1 MARAGIGPDTRV
13 MFSETIGRTC
23 ALGLLALAGAALAQ
37 ERLAL
42 STVEVRSRVENLEG
56 VAGAASEGVVS
67 GARLGQLPLLRPAE
81 ALELVPGL
89 IATQHAGDGKANQYF
104 LRGFNLDHGTDF
116 ATYVDGVPVNLTTHA
131 HGQGYTDLNFLI
143 PELIDSIHYRKGP
156 YNAEDGDFA
165 SAGVARIAYARRLDS
180 SLAQLT
186 LGANGYARTLL
197 AGSPVT
203 SGGGQWLYGL
213 ELFRHDGP
221 WQVPEDYRKVNGLL
235 RYSEGTHE
243 HGYAL
248 TAMAYQGRWTSTDQ
262 VPRRAVD
269 SGAIDRYGSLDPST
283 GGSTRRYSLSGEWAR
298 REGERQRKAQAWLL
312 HSELDLWSNFTYCLN
327 DLAASGNC
335 NTGDQF
341 RQSEQRRAAGFAASE
356 SRVASWAGRDVV
368 HSAGLQGR
376 FDRIAPIGLYAS
388 RDRATLRTVR
398 EDQVSIDSLG
408 LWAQTEVRWTP
419 RLRSITGLRADVVGV
434 RVDSSLGANSGVT
447 GDQLLTPKF
456 ALIYAAAARTELY
469 ANYGHG
475 FHSNDARG
483 ATITVDPANPGTAAE
498 KVRPLVRTRGAEAGL
513 RSEPLTGWQTTLA
526 LWQLELDSEL
536 LFVGDAGT
544 TEPSRPSRRW
554 GLEWGNRYLVSRWL
568 ALDADLAWS
577 QARFTDGAAEGEHV
591 PGAAG
596 STANLG
602 VTVDALGPWS
612 GALRLRYV
620 GTRPL
625 VEDDSVRSGDS
636 VLLNLRI
643 GYRLGA
649 RTQLTL
655 DVYNLLD
662 RRNNDIEYWY
672 QSQLAGEGAAVN
684 DRHLHPAEPRTL
696 RLTLAHRF

>member
-1 MARAGIGPDTRV
+1 MACGLVHWDTAGLMRTRAHSAV
-13 MFSETIGRTC
+13 LF
-23 ALGLLALAGAALAQ
+23 LAALATGVGAQ
-37 ERLAL
+37 EQLAL
-42 STVEVRSRVENLEG
+42 STVEVRSQAENLEG
-56 VAGAASEGVVS
+56 IATAASEGVVS
-67 GARLGQLPLLRPAE
+67 GARLATVPLLRPAE
-81 ALELVPGL
+81 VLELVPGL

-116 ATYVDGVPVNLTTHA
+116 ATYVDGMPVNLPTHA

-143 PELIDSIHYRKGP
+143 PELVEQIRYRKGP
-156 YNAEDGDFA
+156 YYAEEGDFS
-165 SAGVARIAYARRLDS
+165 SAGVARIAYARRLDQP
-180 SLAQLT
+180 LAQLT

-197 AGSPVT
+197 AGSPLAA
-203 SGGGQWLYGL
+203 GGGQWLYGL
-213 ELFRHDGP
+213 ELFRNDGP
-221 WQVPEDYRKVNGLL
+221 WSVPEDYRKLNGLL
-235 RYSEGTHE
+235 RYSEGTRE
-243 HGYAL
+243 HGYSL
-248 TAMAYQGRWTSTDQ
+248 SAMAYQGRWTSTDQ
-262 VPRRAVD
+262 LPQRAID
-269 SGAIDRYGSLDPST
+269 SSAVDRYGSLDPST
-283 GGSTRRYSLSGEWAR
+283 GGQTRRYSLSGEWAQR
-298 REGERQRKAQAWLL
+298 AGERQRKAQAWLL

-327 DLAASGNC
+327 DLAASGTC

-341 RQSEQRRAAGFAASE
+341 RQSEQRRAAGFAANE
-356 SRVASWAGRDVV
+356 SRVASWAGREVV

-376 FDRIAPIGLYAS
+376 FDRIAPIGLYTS
-388 RDRATLRTVR
+388 RDRSTLRTVR

-419 RLRSITGLRADVVGV
+419 QLRSITGLRADMVGI
-434 RVDSSLGANSGVT
+434 RVDSSLGANSGST
-447 GDQLLTPKF
+447 GDQLLSPKL
-456 ALIYAAAARTELY
+456 ALIYAAALRTELY

-483 ATITVDPANPGTAAE
+483 ATITVDPANPGTTAE

-577 QARFTDGAAEGEHV
+577 QARFTDTAAAGPFV

-602 VTVDALGPWS
+602 ITVDALGPWS

-620 GTRPL
+620 GARPL
-625 VEDDSVRSGDS
+625 VEDDSVRSSDS
-636 VLLNLRI
+636 VLLNLRV
-643 GYRLGA
+643 GYRLSS

-662 RRNNDIEYWY
+662 RRSNDIEYWY
-672 QSQLAGEGAAVN
+672 QSQLAGEAAAVD
-684 DRHLHPAEPRTL
+684 DRHLHPAEPRSL
-696 RLTLAHRF
+696 RVTLAHRFY

>member
-1 MARAGIGPDTRV
+1 MSLV
-13 MFSETIGRTC
+13 
-23 ALGLLALAGAALAQ
+23 LLASASDAQ
-37 ERLAL
+37 EKQAL
-42 STVEVRSRVENLEG
+42 STVEVRSQVENLEG
-56 VAGAASEGVVS
+56 IATAASEGLVS
-67 GARLGQLPLLRPAE
+67 GARLAAVPLLRPAE
-81 ALELVPGL
+81 TLEMVPGL

-116 ATYVDGVPVNLTTHA
+116 ATYVDGVPVNLPTHA
-131 HGQGYTDLNFLI
+131 HGQGYTELNFLI
-143 PELIDSIHYRKGP
+143 PELIDTLRYRKGP
-156 YNAEDGDFA
+156 YYADEGDFS
-165 SAGVARIAYARRLDS
+165 SAGVARIAYARRLDQ

-186 LGANGYARTLL
+186 LGPNGYARTLL

-203 SGGGQWLYGL
+203 AGGGQWLYGL
-213 ELFRHDGP
+213 ELFRNDGP
-221 WQVPEDYRKVNGLL
+221 WLVPEDYRKLNGLL
-235 RYSEGTHE
+235 RYSEGTRE
-243 HGYAL
+243 HGYSL
-248 TAMAYQGRWTSTDQ
+248 SAMAYQGRWTSTDQ
-262 VPRRAVD
+262 VPQRAID
-269 SGAIDRYGSLDPST
+269 SGQIDRYGSLDPST
-283 GGSTRRYSLSGEWAR
+283 GGRTRRYSLSGEWAQ
-298 REGERQRKAQAWLL
+298 REGERQRKTQAWLL

-327 DLAASGNC
+327 DLAASGSC
-335 NTGDQF
+335 NSGDQF

-356 SRVASWAGRDVV
+356 ARVASWAGREVV
-368 HSAGLQGR
+368 HSVGLQGR

-388 RDRATLRTVR
+388 QNRSTLRTVR
-398 EDQVSIDSLG
+398 EDQVSIDTLG

-419 RLRSITGLRADVVGV
+419 RLRSITGLRADVVGL
-434 RVDSSLGANSGVT
+434 RVDSSLAANSGAT
-447 GDQLLTPKF
+447 GDQLLTPKL

-483 ATITVDPANPGTAAE
+483 ATINVDPAKPGTAAE
-498 KVRPLVRTRGAEAGL
+498 KVRPLVRTRGAELGL
-513 RSEPLTGWQTTLA
+513 RTEPQPGWHSTLA

-536 LFVGDAGT
+536 LFVGDAGS
-544 TEPSRPSRRW
+544 TEASRPSRRW
-554 GLEWGNRYLVSRWL
+554 GLEWGNRYLVNRWL

-577 QARFTDGAAEGEHV
+577 QARFTDVAAEGQHV

-636 VLLNLRI
+636 VLLNLRL

-684 DRHLHPAEPRTL
+684 DRHLHPAEPRSL
-696 RLTLAHRF
+696 RLTLAHRY